1 MCLVTQLLGGDV
13 KTLHKAQNGKV
24 FPLPLAKRILLHVL
38 RGIAHAH
45 RSGVVHTDLKH
56 DNIFFD
62 TRVSTTEIEKLVASE
77 PALRHPPEASHDGIV
92 QAAVSQPLPVPALEE
107 ATKCTYVVA
116 DFGSGRFP
124 NKLITSYSDSISAVD
139 HQPPS

>member
-13 KTLHKAQNGKV
+13 KTLYEARNGKC

-62 TRVSTTEIEKLVASE
+62 SRMSTTEIEKLVASE
-77 PALRHPPEASHDGIV
+77 PALRHPPETSCDGIV
-92 QAAVSQPLPVPALEE
+92 QVAVSQPLPVPALEE
-107 ATKCTYVVA
+107 AMKCTFVVA
-116 DFGSGRFP
+116 DFGSGIIIGFRT
-124 NKLITSYSDSISAVD
+124 N
-139 HQPPS
+139 